1 MSTELETD
9 TCTGGRPEAGAVGG
23 IGSVALV
30 GAGNDAGA
38 GAVVEAVLMLSAA
51 LGRPQV
57 VALPA
62 RTSIA

>member
-1 MSTELETD
+1 M
-9 TCTGGRPEAGAVGG
+9 GG

-30 GAGNDAGA
+30 GAGTDAGA
-38 GAVVEAVLMLSAA
+38 GAVVGAVVEAVLMLSAA